1 MKVKNFR
8 FFGKRQI
15 LLFWP
20 LNPDNLMEKK
30 KIEISKKNS
39 VGSTKDGKVFFLTA
53 NYIFGYCWVTD
64 GAKNN
69 FMTIVGEK
77 FEIEKFFD
85 FFGKRQILLFWPLNP
100 YNLMEKKKLKFLKKI
115 RWGQPKTGKCFFWLQ
130 TTFLDT
136 VEWLTEPKTTLWL

>member
-1 MKVKNFR
+1 MTDGAKNNFMTIVGEKFEIEKFFD

-20 LNPDNLMEKK
+20 LNPDNLMKKK

-77 FEIEKFFD
+77 FESE
-85 FFGKRQILLFWPLNP
+85 
-100 YNLMEKKKLKFLKKI
+100 
-115 RWGQPKTGKCFFWLQ
+115 
-130 TTFLDT
+130 
-136 VEWLTEPKTTLWL
+136 